1 MESKTAHNPVFMVLP
16 PEVTVPE
23 FHQSRDPTAATLE
36 STMPFP
42 KLLTTKIKISGAIQ
56 ILLGLMN
63 FSFGVIF
70 IFTFVDP
77 YPRFPFIF
85 VTGYPFWSSILFVN
99 SGACLIALERRGT
112 ETLMKMTRTMN
123 CFSVLAATFGIL
135 LLAFGFIVDQN
146 YLCGYSGEVSPCK
159 AVNILFLG
167 ILIVLM
173 VFSILELLITMS
185 FLVLSKQ
192 FDCCDCE
199 EWC

>member
-1 MESKTAHNPVFMVLP
+1 MDSNTAHNPVFMVLP
-16 PEVTVPE
+16 PEVTIPE
-23 FHQSRDPTAATLE
+23 FHQSQEPTATTDE
-36 STMPFP
+36 SAMPFP
-42 KLLTTKIKISGAIQ
+42 KLLTTKIKICGAIQ

-63 FSFGVIF
+63 FSFGVVF
-70 IFTFVDP
+70 VFTFVDP

-85 VTGYPFWSSILFVN
+85 VTGYPFWSSILFIY
-99 SGACLIALERRGT
+99 SGACLIALERKGT
-112 ETLMKMTRTMN
+112 ETLVRMSRTMN

-135 LLAFGFIVDQN
+135 LLAFGFVVDRG

-167 ILIVLM
+167 ILIMLM
-173 VFSILELLITMS
+173 VFSILELLIAMS
-185 FLVLSKQ
+185 FSVLSRQ